1 MKKPE
6 LVYTTEKGGT
16 VHTYQLT
23 GGKSNF
29 NRYLSCY
36 LGSCKFN
43 NDLQEAAQHLD
54 TIEPHS

>member
-6 LVYTTEKGGT
+6 LLYTTEKGGT
-16 VHTYQLT
+16 VHTYQLS
-23 GGKSNF
+23 GGKSEF

-43 NDLQEAAQHLD
+43 NDLDEAAQHLSKV
-54 TIEPHS
+54 EPNN